1 MADDRSLL
9 ERLNALKPS
18 VVTLDTSTNAL
29 NLSATGIQPA
39 EPLSREDALSKRLQ
53 TLRNR
58 RDEEVEPRNPPPPP
72 PYTEKPEGSPSQVT
86 AQPLS
91 TSSAS
96 PPRQVADPT
105 TPGQRISNDLR
116 PDEEDRALDEILD
129 GLDVEDDQ
137 WYLSE
142 TDDEDS
148 KRVEELLAKLKNDP
162 GAQPPESAEE
172 KAKDSATKNHDDDD
186 SEGEEMSREVGDVI
200 SRAMDELTLEGPAD
214 PTDHAPDGGPKAD
227 NGGSAVESDKAP
239 KDVSSDDVDGGNIA
253 LPDVPRDDHDDTHG
267 APTSLPRTP
276 PPESEDESELNLP
289 TVPTRLVDPAPP
301 PTSTST
307 GDPFESS
314 IASRLAALKGTPPI
328 QTDAFGLPSVPTFQ
342 PEDRPVPGVAKK
354 PGYTDEDQKTWCI
367 VCLEDGTV
375 RCLGCDGDVY
385 CARCWREMHVG
396 PSAGY
401 DERGHKWEKFDRR
414 QM

>member
-1 MADDRSLL
+1 M
-9 ERLNALKPS
+9 N
-18 VVTLDTSTNAL
+18 V
-29 NLSATGIQPA
+29 SATGIQPA

-58 RDEEVEPRNPPPPP
+58 RDEQAGPRNPPPP
-72 PYTEKPEGSPSQVT
+72 YSEKAEGSPSQKP
-86 AQPLS
+86 AQPPP
-91 TSSAS
+91 TSSATPS
-96 PPRQVADPT
+96 RQGTDPT
-105 TPGQRISNDLR
+105 ATDHGATDDLR

-129 GLDVEDDQ
+129 SLDVEDDQ

-148 KRVEELLAKLKNDP
+148 KRVEELLAKLKDDP
-162 GAQPPESAEE
+162 GAQPPEPPEEGAKDPAEE
-172 KAKDSATKNHDDDD
+172 HDNDD
-186 SEGEEMSREVGDVI
+186 SEGEEMSREVGNVI
-200 SRAMDELTLEGPAD
+200 SQAMDELKLDD
-214 PTDHAPDGGPKAD
+214 PTQPTEGLKAD
-227 NGGSAVESDKAP
+227 NGGSAVENNGAP
-239 KDVSSDDVDGGNIA
+239 KDGPDDDDGGAA
-253 LPDVPRDDHDDTHG
+253 LPAVPRDHHDNKHG
-267 APTSLPRTP
+267 APISLPSTP
-276 PPESEDESELNLP
+276 DCENETGLTLP
-289 TVPTRLVDPAPP
+289 NVPTRLVDPAPP
-301 PTSTST
+301 PTSTG

-314 IASRLAALKGTPPI
+314 IASRLAALKCTPPV
-328 QTDAFGLPSVPTFQ
+328 QTDAFGLPSAPTFQ
-342 PEDRPVPGVAKK
+342 PEDRPLSGVAKK
-354 PGYTDEDQKTWCI
+354 PGYTDEDQKTWCT